1 MYTVK
6 VHETIIKPHQLPLK
20 PMVHGILP
28 QLDDQKKNLAS
39 LELHFR
45 LDQLHLG
52 GEVHP
57 KDVTLDMTNTY
68 SYMHNISWYIRTYHN
83 IVRYIKLNMP

>member
-28 QLDDQKKNLAS
+28 QLDDQKRIWPRWSCTFVWTSSTSRVK
-39 LELHFR
+39 
-45 LDQLHLG
+45 
-52 GEVHP
+52 
-57 KDVTLDMTNTY
+57 
-68 SYMHNISWYIRTYHN
+68 YIPRT
-83 IVRYIKLNMP
+83 